1 MKAKAIIPFVVAIV
15 LAGVALKM
23 GSGILKSRIGQS
35 VQVVVAG
42 RDMEAGSQIKDGDVK
57 LAALPSGAIPPTSFT
72 KLSDVI
78 GRVVA
83 IPVVRGQTIVKPGLA
98 PEGSVTG
105 LQALVPPGMR
115 AVTMEVNEF
124 SGVGGLLVPGARVD
138 VVATLN
144 DDETRKPVARTL
156 VQNAK
161 VIAVAQKLTGKT
173 GNELTNALPKSVTIL
188 VSAKDAMAL
197 DLAANKSRPRLVL
210 RGAAD
215 ETTVGGGQVT
225 MSELISGP
233 GSVDTTLAARAA
245 AQATDAAAATTQ
257 PIASDPFA
265 AAPPVYAAP
274 AGNGKGYQ
282 VQIISGGVVSE
293 VTLDAPAEPKRDDFA
308 RARGALSA
316 EQPATYGLPRS
327 GPKKN

>member
-1 MKAKAIIPFVVAIV
+1 MKLKAIIPFVVAIV

-35 VQVVVAG
+35 VQVVVVT

-57 LAALPSGAIPPTSFT
+57 LAAMPSGSIPPTSFT

-144 DDETRKPVARTL
+144 DDETRKPVVRTL

-188 VSAKDAMAL
+188 VSARDAMAL

-215 ETTVGGGQVT
+215 ETTVGGGQIT

-245 AQATDAAAATTQ
+245 ANGGSATTQ
-257 PIASDPFA
+257 PIPSDPFA

-274 AGNGKGYQ
+274 GNGKGYSVQ
-282 VQIISGGVVSE
+282 VINGGVVSE
-293 VTLDAPAEPKRDDFA
+293 VTLDAPAQPTRGDDLA
-308 RARGALSA
+308 RARGAL
-316 EQPATYGLPRS
+316 PADPPVTYGLPRS
-327 GPKKN
+327 GPQKN